1 MKKILNLSVVVI
13 ALFGAIACSTAPVEE
28 VPATKTS
35 ITASFAD
42 SRTALSDGVKTVWSA
57 GDKIEVNGVT
67 FALTS
72 GAGESVAVFTSSQP
86 VGAAQSYTATYPAGL

>member
-1 MKKILNLSVVVI
+1 MLKMNLSGNFKQYRYMKKILDISVVVI
-13 ALFGAIACSTAPVEE
+13 ALFVAIGCSTAPVEE

-57 GDKIEVNGVT
+57 GDKLRSM
-67 FALTS
+67 A
-72 GAGESVAVFTSSQP
+72 
-86 VGAAQSYTATYPAGL
+86 